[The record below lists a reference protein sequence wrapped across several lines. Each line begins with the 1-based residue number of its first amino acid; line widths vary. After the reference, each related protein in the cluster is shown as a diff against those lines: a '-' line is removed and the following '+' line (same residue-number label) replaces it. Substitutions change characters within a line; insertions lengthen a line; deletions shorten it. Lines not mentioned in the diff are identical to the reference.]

1 MSFFKRNW
9 AYFLVI
15 LIILIFIIQIILYYA
30 TFKNFDFGWNTFTGL
45 ADKDWLTKDKDGN
58 IIDDGL
64 EGKWGAFGDF
74 IGGILNPILGFITI
88 ILLLIAHNK
97 DKNRDE
103 KYHNQREIDL
113 FLSRLENLKLRQS
126 NYIQDIRMIK
136 KTENGEFEDYVVLGS
151 MFFSVF
157 FNVLNRIYVEIKD
170 EVLSDED
177 SFKIAY
183 LVVYYGIDGYCLS
196 ISRSYCNLIGSE
208 RLREITD
215 IVREDIEDVYGL
227 LLFNGFRTQLSSY
240 FRGLYHI
247 MGVIE
252 NTMLI
257 SEKEKYELSKDI
269 RVQMSPQEQIILLAN
284 SLTENGEKWNE
295 KGYCIFFKLFRNVNT
310 KEYFEDLDLKEIVYN
325 KIDKYI
331 AVDTNRNK
339 LEKYQFK
346 DQDLE
351 EFKRNYFERI

>member
-9 AYFLVI
+9 AYFLVT
-15 LIILIFIIQIILYYA
+15 LIILIFTIQIILYYA
-30 TFKNFDFGWNTFTGL
+30 TFKNFDFYFGWNIFPGL
-45 ADKDWLTKDKDGN
+45 ADKDWLTKDKNGN

-97 DKNRDE
+97 DKTRDE

-113 FLSRLENLKLRQS
+113 FLSRLENLKLSQYS
-126 NYIQDIRMIK
+126 YIQNIRMIK
-136 KTENGEFEDYVVLGS
+136 KTENGDFEDYAILGN

-157 FNVLNRIYVEIKD
+157 FNILNRMYLEIKD
-170 EVLSDED
+170 KVSNDED
-177 SFKIAY
+177 SLKVAY
-183 LVVYYGIDGYCLS
+183 LVLYYGVENYSLN
-196 ISRSYCNLIGSE
+196 ISKSYDYLISSDKLE
-208 RLREITD
+208 EI
-215 IVREDIEDVYGL
+215 INIIKKDIESVFGL
-227 LLFNGFRTQLSSY
+227 VLFNGFRTQLSSY

-252 NTMLI
+252 NSTLI

-269 RVQMSPQEQIILLAN
+269 RVQMSPQEQILLLVN
-284 SLTENGEKWNE
+284 SLTENGRKWNE

-310 KEYFEDLDLKEIVYN
+310 NEYFEDLDLKKIVYS
-325 KIDKYI
+325 KIDEYV
-331 AVDTNRNK
+331 ATPNSK
-339 LEKYQFK
+339 LKKYQFK
-346 DQDLE
+346 EQDLA
-351 EFKRNYFERI
+351 EFKKNYFERV

>member
-9 AYFLVI
+9 AYFLVT
-15 LIILIFIIQIILYYA
+15 LIILIFTIQIILYYA
-30 TFKNFDFGWNTFTGL
+30 TFKNSDFDWNIFPGL
-45 ADKDWLTKDKDGN
+45 ADKDWLTKDKNGN

-97 DKNRDE
+97 DKTRDE

-113 FLSRLENLKLRQS
+113 FLSRLENLKLSQYS
-126 NYIQDIRMIK
+126 YIQNIRMIK
-136 KTENGEFEDYVVLGS
+136 KTENGDFEDYAILGN

-157 FNVLNRIYVEIKD
+157 FNILNRMYLEIKD
-170 EVLSDED
+170 KVSNDED
-177 SFKIAY
+177 SLKVAY
-183 LVVYYGIDGYCLS
+183 LVLYYGVETYSLN
-196 ISRSYCNLIGSE
+196 ISKSYDHLISSDKLE
-208 RLREITD
+208 EI
-215 IVREDIEDVYGL
+215 INIIKKDIESVFGL
-227 LLFNGFRTQLSSY
+227 VLFNGFRTQLSSY

-252 NTMLI
+252 NSTLI

-269 RVQMSPQEQIILLAN
+269 RVQMSPQEQILLLVN
-284 SLTENGEKWNE
+284 SLTENGRKWNE

-310 KEYFEDLDLKEIVYN
+310 NEYFEDLDLKKIVYSQ
-325 KIDKYI
+325 IDEYV
-331 AVDTNRNK
+331 ATPNSK
-339 LEKYQFK
+339 LKKYQFK
-346 DQDLE
+346 EQDLA
-351 EFKRNYFERI
+351 EFKKNYFERV